1 MWTGMRAVF
10 KMKRNSEHDE
20 KDDNGKED
28 FTGGREG
35 GAVLELVG
43 MPGPWVEND
52 SEPSDH
58 YTTKIGG
65 LLDWSIPQ
73 LLSSKPHLLQYATCE
88 KDLCLVAQVYA
99 LILAKV

>member
-1 MWTGMRAVF
+1 M
-10 KMKRNSEHDE
+10 
-20 KDDNGKED
+20 
-28 FTGGREG
+28 GGREG

-65 LLDWSIPQ
+65 LVDWSIPQ
-73 LLSSKPHLLQYATCE
+73 LLSSKPHLLQYGTCE

-99 LILAKV
+99 LIFGKSLKIDERVIYVLGYLMPTCGRNPCS